1 MGLSCMALCYDYRTF
16 GLYHVK
22 TLLQFLVVVNNG
34 LNLNQMFSRNKIIIL
49 SVLVLALLL
58 VTQGELLAQCPMC
71 KMSAEQNLK
80 DGGTAGKGLNK
91 GILYM
96 LTIPYMLVGGLGFL
110 WWKNRRKLSDE
121 IYDQPYSEN

>member
-1 MGLSCMALCYDYRTF
+1 MFSYKKILIL
-16 GLYHVK
+16 V
-22 TLLQFLVVVNNG
+22 FLVLV
-34 LNLNQMFSRNKIIIL
+34 F
-49 SVLVLALLL
+49 VLFTQAEL
-58 VTQGELLAQCPMC
+58 VAQCPMC

-110 WWKNRRKLSDE
+110 WWKNRRRLSDE
-121 IYDQPYSEN
+121 IYDQPFSEN